1 MNLTRYWPWTLPL
14 VMPFIMIGLIRAAW
28 WAAGAQIV
36 HPDAVALFSLIFG
49 VPIGVAIAAFI
60 SEPRHD

>member
-1 MNLTRYWPWTLPL
+1 MKMKRYLPWAMPL
-14 VMPFIMIGLIRAAW
+14 VMPFLMIGLIRAAW

-49 VPIGVAIAAFI
+49 VPIGVAIAAFLP
-60 SEPRHD
+60 EARHD